1 MKLSSD
7 YQGRIDLVPI
17 DRDAARE
24 AMILSYLPL
33 VRLIAERVRRRLPH
47 GIDAESL
54 VHSGVVGL
62 LEALD
67 RYDPERGV
75 SFQAYARYR
84 IHGEIIQCLRSL
96 DWASRSVRSWSR
108 KIATAR
114 KELAVTLCREA
125 TSEEVAEALGL
136 SMDTYHRVHCKVNE
150 CRRLSFDD
158 PDTVL
163 EDEQVK
169 QCGPYHSP
177 YEDPLRSVEHRDLMD
192 KLREAIRLLPER
204 ERRVVEHHH
213 GEELTFR
220 EIGRQ
225 MGLTEGRICQIYNKA
240 CKALRGALL
249 FGADRT
255 EK

>member
-1 MKLSSD
+1 MKLSTD
-7 YQGRIDLVPI
+7 YRDRIDLVPI

-33 VRLIAERVRRRLPH
+33 VRLIAERVQRRLPH
-47 GIDAESL
+47 GVDGESL

-84 IHGEIIQCLRSL
+84 IHGEIVQCLRSL
-96 DWASRSVRSWSR
+96 DWASRSIRSWSR
-108 KIATAR
+108 RIATAR
-114 KELAVTLCREA
+114 KELAVALCREA

-158 PDTVL
+158 LDTVP

-169 QCGPYHSP
+169 HCDPYHGNP
-177 YEDPLRSVEHRDLMD
+177 YEDPLRSVERRDLMQ
-192 KLREAIRLLPER
+192 KLQEAIRLLPER
-204 ERRVVEHHH
+204 ERRVVERHH

-220 EIGRQ
+220 EIGKQ

-240 CKALRGALL
+240 CKKLRGALS
-249 FGADRT
+249 
-255 EK
+255 